1 MGTGAVRPR
10 RCAQV
15 GNQLMGPLVP
25 AREAAQARADEKV
38 STIGALWRSDNT
50 DICVG
55 NGGRAIR
62 PGRPEGLLGR

>member
-1 MGTGAVRPR
+1 MD
-10 RCAQV
+10 
-15 GNQLMGPLVP
+15 PLVP
-25 AREAAQARADEKV
+25 AREAARARANEKV